1 MAPAAPFLSEVLYQ
15 RIRRGDQPESV
26 HLLEIPEVKDEL
38 IDTELEEKMWLA
50 QTIVRIVRSLRE
62 KAKIRTRQPLAKIL
76 IPVMNP
82 QQRRNIQ
89 YFEDVI
95 KEEIN
100 VKTIEYVSA
109 ETEFVK
115 KKAKPNF
122 KVIGKKFGKLT
133 QAVANK
139 IKELTHDEIV
149 KIEAGG
155 LKIDINGEVV
165 TIQPEDLEIYSDTIE
180 GWLVGTEDNLTVA
193 LDTHITEELRIEGI
207 AREFI
212 NRIQKLRKDSN
223 FDVTDRIEIYAM
235 VPPEFKEPLLVSK
248 DYISKETL
256 AERFQ
261 LVESLENGTEI
272 EIDEKKLLIS
282 LKKV

>member
-1 MAPAAPFLSEVLYQ
+1 
-15 RIRRGDQPESV
+15 
-26 HLLEIPEVKDEL
+26 
-38 IDTELEEKMWLA
+38 
-50 QTIVRIVRSLRE
+50 
-62 KAKIRTRQPLAKIL
+62 
-76 IPVMNP
+76 
-82 QQRRNIQ
+82 
-89 YFEDVI
+89 
-95 KEEIN
+95 
-100 VKTIEYVSA
+100 
-109 ETEFVK
+109 
-115 KKAKPNF
+115 
-122 KVIGKKFGKLT
+122 
-133 QAVANK
+133 
-139 IKELTHDEIV
+139 
-149 KIEAGG
+149 
-155 LKIDINGEVV
+155 
-165 TIQPEDLEIYSDTIE
+165 LEIYSDTIE